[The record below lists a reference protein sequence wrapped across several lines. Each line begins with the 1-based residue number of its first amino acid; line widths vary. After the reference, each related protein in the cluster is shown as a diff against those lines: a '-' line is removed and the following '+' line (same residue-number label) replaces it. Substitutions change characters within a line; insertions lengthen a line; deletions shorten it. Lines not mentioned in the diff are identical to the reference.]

1 MTTCKTETAKQDI
14 MNVINLE
21 KKINNIENYHSLHFN
36 DMIGGNGILREN
48 IKLIILRK
56 AKKNQTTEQK

>member
-21 KKINNIENYHSLHFN
+21 KKINSIENYHSLHFN

-56 AKKNQTTEQK
+56 AKNQTTEQK

>member
-21 KKINNIENYHSLHFN
+21 KKINSIENYHSLHFN
-36 DMIGGNGILREN
+36 MIGGNGILREN

-56 AKKNQTTEQK
+56 AKNQTTEQK

>member
-56 AKKNQTTEQK
+56 AKNQTTKQK

>member
-48 IKLIILRK
+48 IKFIILRK
-56 AKKNQTTEQK
+56 AKNQTTEQK

>member
-21 KKINNIENYHSLHFN
+21 KTINSIENYHSLHFN

-56 AKKNQTTEQK
+56 AKNQTTEQK

>member
-56 AKKNQTTEQK
+56 AKNQTTEQK

>member
-56 AKKNQTTEQK
+56 SKNQTTEQK

>member
-21 KKINNIENYHSLHFN
+21 KKINYIENYHSLHFN

-56 AKKNQTTEQK
+56 AKNQTTEQK

>member
-1 MTTCKTETAKQDI
+1 MTTCKTETARQDI

-56 AKKNQTTEQK
+56 AKNQTTEQK

>member
-1 MTTCKTETAKQDI
+1 

-56 AKKNQTTEQK
+56 AKNQTTEQK

>member
-21 KKINNIENYHSLHFN
+21 KKINYIENYHSLHFY

-56 AKKNQTTEQK
+56 AKNQTTEQK